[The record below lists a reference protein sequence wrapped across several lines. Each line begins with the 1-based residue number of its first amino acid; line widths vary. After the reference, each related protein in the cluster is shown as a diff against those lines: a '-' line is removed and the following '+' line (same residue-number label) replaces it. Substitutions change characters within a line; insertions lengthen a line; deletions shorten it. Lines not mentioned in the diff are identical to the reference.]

1 MTPTPAGRDRLRD
14 SAGFGKFWAASTVS
28 GFGSYV
34 TLLAVRVLVV
44 VTLHGSA
51 LQVGLVNAAGWL
63 PYLLFGVLTGV
74 LVDRARRRP
83 LLVLTDLA
91 RGVLLLAI
99 PVLAA
104 THQLHLAV
112 LLAVMVVFGALSLVN
127 DAAFQSFVPR
137 LVPGSLLTAA
147 HSRLDQSDAVAQTS
161 GPALAGGLVSLL
173 GAPWAVLVDAVSYV
187 VSGVLIARIT
197 VVEPAP
203 PPRSVSGGGVRGEAA
218 EGLRW
223 VYRHPTLRSFA
234 VGTHVWFLFNGVAG
248 AVLVPFALRTL
259 GFSPFG
265 LGLALSAAGVGGL
278 AGSLAATRLGT
289 RFGVGRV
296 VIACWA
302 TEGVAYMLLALSG
315 AHGSRWLLFGGGQ
328 LLFGLGLGAENS
340 NSMGYRQAVT
350 PDRLQGRMN
359 TTMRSINR
367 AMIGQVTTGGRT
379 ATIDPGTGH
388 RELDR
393 HGVGMRPASPR
404 AARGGPACRRR
415 PSRWAARRPHR
426 LPPHAVDRRR
436 RLRHRRHRTRP
447 VPVPQRPPRRHP
459 QPTCLTGQIAVAG
472 WLRP

>member
-1 MTPTPAGRDRLRD
+1 MTPAAYSGGRLRD
-14 SAGFGKFWAASTVS
+14 SAGFGAFWAASTVS

-34 TLLAVRVLVV
+34 SILAVQVLVV

-51 LQVGLVNAAGWL
+51 AQVGLVRAAGWL
-63 PYLLFGVLTGV
+63 PYLLFGILTGV

-83 LLVLTDLA
+83 LLVVTDLA

-99 PVLAA
+99 PVLAV
-104 THQLHLAV
+104 THQLHLGV
-112 LLAVMVVFGALSLVN
+112 LIAVMAAFGTLSLVN

-137 LVPGSLLTAA
+137 LVPAGLLTPA
-147 HSRLDQSDAVAQTS
+147 HARLDQSDAVAQTS

-187 VSGVLIARIT
+187 VSGVLLARIT
-197 VVEPAP
+197 VVEPLP
-203 PPRSVSGGGVRGEAA
+203 PPRTRSGGGIRTEAV

-223 VYRHPTLRSFA
+223 VYGHPTLRPFA
-234 VGTHVWFLFNGVAG
+234 VATHVWFLFNGVSG

-278 AGSLAATRLGT
+278 AGSLAATRLGA

-302 TEGVAYMLLALSG
+302 TQGAAYVLLALSA
-315 AHGSRWLLFGGGQ
+315 AHWSGWLLFGAGQ
-328 LLFGLGLGAENS
+328 LLFGLGLGAENA

-359 TTMRSINR
+359 ITMRSLNR
-367 AMIGQVTTGGRT
+367 AMIVIAAPLGGLLADSIGYRPMLWIIAAGFTAVAAGLGASRYRT
-379 ATIDPGTGH
+379 AHLGDTHTPP
-388 RELDR
+388 
-393 HGVGMRPASPR
+393 PA
-404 AARGGPACRRR
+404 
-415 PSRWAARRPHR
+415 PS
-426 LPPHAVDRRR
+426 
-436 RLRHRRHRTRP
+436 
-447 VPVPQRPPRRHP
+447 
-459 QPTCLTGQIAVAG
+459 
-472 WLRP
+472 